1 MNHIIKLLRIS
12 LKNIGQNKV
21 HNIILIIFV
30 MSAVFF
36 MNISLSSF
44 RHCMYQNT
52 LVQSS
57 GLYDSY
63 MYAGIPSKQTY
74 YNDSG
79 EDMFLA
85 ADNYVR
91 KVLDEIERDG
101 DISDYFH
108 ICETNTVI
116 DGNQNKEVKLFF
128 ARYDL
133 LKDLSFPMAKG
144 KWFNEYFIED
154 LRDNPT
160 PIVIGYNL
168 KSMYH
173 IGEIVSLDGFDERFI
188 VTGILKPNTLFLHSG
203 VGGSGI
209 DLNSVMQLSDDM
221 IIIAKESN
229 KYQGS
234 LIIKL
239 SDDKR
244 DISEQNVL
252 KGIADVVDTFSFQ
265 YLANQAYQSNLFEI
279 QMQTTLSILALL
291 ICIVGMKCGNLL
303 SFVKGKRRLAVYFLC
318 GMDKRTS
325 ILVVLLE
332 GILKLYV
339 PAVIGFNLFYSYCR
353 KQLFDGLY
361 VDFVNVFFTVVIIT
375 FIFVGTLIRTL
386 QISKKNEELKILQ
399 G

>member
-63 MYAGIPSKQTY
+63 IYAGIPSKQTY

-91 KVLDEIERDG
+91 EVLDEIERDG

-108 ICETNTVI
+108 ICEMNTVI

-173 IGEIVSLDGFDERFI
+173 IGEIVRLDGFDERFI

-239 SDDKR
+239 SDNKR

-361 VDFVNVFFTVVIIT
+361 VDFMNAFFTMVIIT